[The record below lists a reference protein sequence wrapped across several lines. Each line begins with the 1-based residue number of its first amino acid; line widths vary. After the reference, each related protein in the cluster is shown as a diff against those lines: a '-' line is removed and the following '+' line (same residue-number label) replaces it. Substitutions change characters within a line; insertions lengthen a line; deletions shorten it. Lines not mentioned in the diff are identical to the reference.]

1 VSAAVSSRCPEPQGR
16 FPRVTHPCAAPPE
29 GGARLACV
37 RRAASVR
44 SEPGSNSQL
53 HPGTNWHKRSKL
65 RPSRS
70 AETNPPNLKDPP
82 EDAQTAPPPPE
93 HPLTTTTYHVKEQR
107 LTATVPKRL
116 PEACAS
122 RPPVVGVSTGT
133 SAEPRI
139 YAYSPAAASPF
150 FTRCPQTAAA
160 GSRDRTAG
168 EQA

>member
-1 VSAAVSSRCPEPQGR
+1 MHVLG
-16 FPRVTHPCAAPPE
+16 APP
-29 GGARLACV
+29 AFVLSQDQTLSFIPA
-37 RRAASVR
+37 
-44 SEPGSNSQL
+44 PTGS
-53 HPGTNWHKRSKL
+53 KRSKL

-70 AETNPPNLKDPP
+70 AETNPPNHQDPP

-122 RPPVVGVSTGT
+122 RPPIVGVSTGT

-150 FTRCPQTAAA
+150 FYPLPTN
-160 GSRDRTAG
+160 GG
-168 EQA
+168 GW